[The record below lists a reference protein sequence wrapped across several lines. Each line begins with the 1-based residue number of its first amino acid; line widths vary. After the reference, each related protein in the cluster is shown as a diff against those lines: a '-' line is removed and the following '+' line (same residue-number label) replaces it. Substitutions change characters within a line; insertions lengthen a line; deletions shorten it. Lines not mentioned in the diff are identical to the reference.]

1 MNFDT
6 YSIVYLISNFFSIFI
21 IRRFAEA
28 FFKKQSNYKIVSV
41 LLYLIYFIITSL
53 AYLKLDIPIIA
64 LCINWISIFVI
75 FFTYESTIQ
84 KRIVYTTYIIA
95 FMLFPELV
103 IGAITGYFKFSFFS
117 EGNYSSEIGIISTK
131 IITYI
136 EALLFRYYRI
146 RKDSQSVSTSLWIST
161 IIIPLSTLIYE
172 CMFVS
177 NDNLTKDK
185 VIASVAMLFIIN
197 VTAFYLYDSLTK
209 SYVQQSKLSILET
222 ENALY
227 SKQCEI
233 MQSSTEELQGFR
245 HDMNNQFIALSQ
257 LIKSEQYGDA
267 ERQLSHL
274 TLLTKSKIIYST
286 SGNVIIDGLINY
298 KLQNALNDRIKVKTE
313 IAVPNRI
320 NIETTDLVAILGNL
334 IDNALNALADVPED
348 RRSLT
353 IKVVF
358 SQGRLIVR
366 TSNPYTG
373 DILCTDGK
381 IVSDKQNSK
390 QHGYGLNNI
399 AKSVN
404 KYKGYM
410 DIDYSSNTFTV
421 DIIMYI

>member
-136 EALLFRYYRI
+136 EALLFRNYRI

-410 DIDYSSNTFTV
+410 NIDYSSNTFTV

>member
-21 IRRFAEA
+21 IRRFAES
-28 FFKKQSNYKIVSV
+28 FFKKQYNYKIVSAF
-41 LLYLIYFIITSL
+41 LYLMYFGITSL

-64 LCINWISIFVI
+64 ICINWISILAI

-103 IGAITGYFKFSFFS
+103 IGAITGYFRFSFFS

-136 EALLFRYYRI
+136 EALLFRNYRI
-146 RKDSQSVSTSLWIST
+146 RKDSQSVSSSLWIST

-209 SYVQQSKLSILET
+209 SYVRQSKLSILET
-222 ENALY
+222 ENVLY

-233 MQSSTEELQGFR
+233 MQSSTKELQEFR

-257 LIKSEQYGDA
+257 LIKSEQYKEA
-267 ERQLSHL
+267 EKQLSRL
-274 TLLTKSKIIYST
+274 TSLTKSKIIYST

-298 KLQNALNDRIKVKTE
+298 KLQNALSDKIKVKTE
-313 IAVPNRI
+313 IAVPNQI

-358 SQGRLIVR
+358 SQERLIIR

-373 DILCTDGK
+373 NVLCKDGK
-381 IVSDKQNSK
+381 IVSAKQSSK
-390 QHGYGLNNI
+390 HHGYGLNNI
-399 AKSVN
+399 AKAVN

-410 DIDYSSNTFTV
+410 DIDYTGNIFTV
-421 DIIMYI
+421 DILMYI